1 MCIVWSWLCSHSNV
15 LLLLRAF
22 RMEKR
27 KATFCPVMVGNH
39 GPFATLPGEQEL
51 ACSSSAHGCR
61 ANSGS
66 TEWEREGDLAAGT

>member
-1 MCIVWSWLCSHSNV
+1 
-15 LLLLRAF
+15 
-22 RMEKR
+22 MEKR